1 MLYPKIGIRPVIDGR
16 WGGVR
21 ESLENQTMRMAEN
34 AAKLISENLKY
45 PDGTPVQCVIGCTTI
60 GGGAEAARVAE
71 QFSTQ
76 NVTATLSVTPCW
88 CYGTETFDMDPNTIK
103 AVWGFN
109 GTERPGAVYLA
120 AVLAAHAQRGLP
132 AFSIYLFVAVLPCS
146 YYAYAEVCGDT
157 QTENWLNCHVHAFN
171 YFGGATRLLIP
182 DNCKTA
188 TSSNTQYDV
197 VVNRSYQEL
206 AEYYGT
212 AIVPTR
218 VRKPKDK
225 SAAEASVN
233 FAETWIIAALRDR
246 KFFTVREAQEAAA
259 EKLEEFNAR
268 TFKARAGCRRSAY
281 LEEEKAYMLPLP
293 AIPFEP
299 AVWSVA
305 KVPNDYC
312 ISDGRNKYSVPYNLI
327 GEKVDIRVT
336 KNVVEVYYRGSRMA
350 CHRRLQTV
358 QHDPLV
364 KLEHMPEAHQKYL
377 TYNADDFKIWAMSVG
392 PQTEQVVAYFLE
404 SGKVPEQGYKACV
417 SLRKL
422 GERYGKERLEMACM
436 NTLAYG
442 ATPSIRNISSIL
454 KSKQSKSAENA
465 ATPKKTQDLE
475 RYGITRGAAYFAKGG
490 NR

>member
-1 MLYPKIGIRPVIDGR
+1 M
-16 WGGVR
+16 
-21 ESLENQTMRMAEN
+21 
-34 AAKLISENLKY
+34 
-45 PDGTPVQCVIGCTTI
+45 
-60 GGGAEAARVAE
+60 
-71 QFSTQ
+71 
-76 NVTATLSVTPCW
+76 
-88 CYGTETFDMDPNTIK
+88 
-103 AVWGFN
+103 
-109 GTERPGAVYLA
+109 
-120 AVLAAHAQRGLP
+120 
-132 AFSIYLFVAVLPCS
+132 
-146 YYAYAEVCGDT
+146 
-157 QTENWLNCHVHAFN
+157 
-171 YFGGATRLLIP
+171 
-182 DNCKTA
+182 
-188 TSSNTQYDV
+188 
-197 VVNRSYQEL
+197 
-206 AEYYGT
+206 
-212 AIVPTR
+212 
-218 VRKPKDK
+218 
-225 SAAEASVN
+225 N

-377 TYNADDFKIWAMSVG
+377 TYNADDFKIWAVSVG
-392 PQTEQVVAYFLE
+392 PHTEQVVSYFLE
-404 SGKVPEQGYKACV
+404 SGKVPEQGYKACA

-422 GERYGKERLEMACM
+422 GERYGKEHLEMACM